1 MRARKSPSQSN
12 GTPRIAS
19 ILATIR
25 VFGAMCYTQ
34 PCKPAGAIT
43 MAVQQKLYTADDL
56 WALSHAGDDRR
67 YELDE
72 GELIEM
78 SPTGDAHGITAGE
91 LLRQIGNFVVENDLG
106 DVTAAETGFT
116 LSTDPDIVRAPDVGF
131 ISKARLTPLT
141 GKYYPIAPDLAVE
154 VVSPG
159 DSAEQ
164 IRRKAAQY
172 LEAGT
177 RLAWFFY
184 PHGKLVDIYRPGQPT
199 ETVGIDGVLDGG
211 DVLPGF
217 KLSVRE
223 VFKRLRE

>member
-1 MRARKSPSQSN
+1 
-12 GTPRIAS
+12 
-19 ILATIR
+19 
-25 VFGAMCYTQ
+25 
-34 PCKPAGAIT
+34 
-43 MAVQQKLYTADDL
+43 MAVQQRLYTADDL
-56 WALSHAGDDRR
+56 WELSHAGDDKR

-78 SPTGDAHGITAGE
+78 SPTGDAHGE
-91 LLRQIGNFVVENDLG
+91 LSLWIGHLILSFVIEHDLG
-106 DVTAAETGFT
+106 VVSGAETGYRLF
-116 LSTDPDIVRAPDVGF
+116 TDPDIVRAPDVGF
-131 ISKARLTPLT
+131 ISKARLTPPT

-172 LEAGT
+172 LAAGT

-199 ETVGIDGVLDGG
+199 ETAEINGVLDGG

-217 KLSVRE
+217 KLPVRE